1 MSVSEEDERVNGRDG
16 QQREMGG
23 RLPVTCPW
31 SLELG
36 GLGEGEGLNPVGEPE
51 GRGVVVAMD

>member
-1 MSVSEEDERVNGRDG
+1 MGWDG

-23 RLPVTCPW
+23 TLFVACPW
-31 SLELG
+31 SFELG
-36 GLGEGEGLNPVGEPE
+36 GLGGGEGLNPVGEPE